1 MEEVNSSEKLDK
13 IIKSINEIKATQNK
27 LIISVNA
34 FRDDKKLLDK
44 KFSDFDGKL
53 DIISKQFDKILAN
66 NISLTTKIE
75 QLESKVTQ
83 LEVGSRNSTPLNQE
97 HIFAEISDRQSR
109 SRNIILF
116 NIPETPV
123 QPNSDDK
130 TFISNILKKMDLSIE
145 PINIIRLGKTSNKC
159 RPIRATL
166 PNLHDVYDVL
176 KNKRKLIN
184 SVDFKL
190 VSISTDRTLLQRNH
204 LKSVIDELNT
214 RKKAGET
221 DLFIKYVNNLPVI
234 SKN

>member
-1 MEEVNSSEKLDK
+1 MEEVNSLEKLDK
-13 IIKSINEIKATQNK
+13 NIKSINDIKATQNK

-44 KFSDFDGKL
+44 KFSDIDGKL
-53 DIISKQFDKILAN
+53 DIISKQFDEILAN

-75 QLESKVTQ
+75 HLESKVTQ
-83 LEVGSRNSTPLNQE
+83 LEVGSRNSTSLNQE

-130 TFISNILKKMDLSIE
+130 TLISNIFKKIDLSIE

-176 KNKRKLIN
+176 KNKRKLLN

-190 VSISTDRTLLQRNH
+190 VSISTDRTL
-204 LKSVIDELNT
+204 
-214 RKKAGET
+214 
-221 DLFIKYVNNLPVI
+221 F
-234 SKN
+234 